1 MTDLPLLGAAL
12 QADDLERLGD
22 LIVTEH
28 RDIELQDFFMAEVLN
43 GDWRPQ
49 AQRIRQLLSGW
60 RGRLGIHGPFW
71 GIDMSTPDPEV
82 RAIVTKRMMQALDV
96 CADLTADQM
105 VVHSPYTPWDYHTLD
120 HFAFRSAY
128 DWLIANCRA
137 SMDPVVRRAEEL
149 GVQIVIENVQ
159 DKDPD
164 IRATLARAFESEAV
178 QVSLDTGHAEFAH
191 GSFGAPP
198 VDYYVRR
205 AGAQLCHVHLQ
216 DSDGYADRHW
226 PPGEGRINWPA
237 VFRTLN
243 ELDRMPRLIL
253 ELNDKRD
260 IPRAIGWLSA
270 KGLAR

>member
-1 MTDLPLLGAAL
+1 MPDRPLLGAAL
-12 QADDLERLGD
+12 QGDDLERLGER
-22 LIVTEH
+22 ITAEH
-28 RDIELQDFFMAEVLN
+28 RDVELQDFFMAEVLN
-43 GDWRPQ
+43 GDWRPE
-49 AQRIRQLLSGW
+49 AARIKALLSGW

-82 RAIVTKRMMQALDV
+82 RVIVTRRMMQALDV
-96 CADLTADQM
+96 CDHMGADQM

-137 SMDPVVRRAEEL
+137 SMDPVVRRAEAL
-149 GVQIVIENVQ
+149 GVEIVLENVQ

-164 IRATLARAFESEAV
+164 IRGTLARAFDSAAM

-198 VDYYVRR
+198 VDYYIRR
-205 AGAQLCHVHLQ
+205 AGAQLRHVHLQ

-237 VFRTLN
+237 VFRALH
-243 ELDRMPRLIL
+243 ELEVMPRLIL
-253 ELNDKRD
+253 ELSDKSQ
-260 IPRAIGWLSA
+260 IPAAIDWLAA